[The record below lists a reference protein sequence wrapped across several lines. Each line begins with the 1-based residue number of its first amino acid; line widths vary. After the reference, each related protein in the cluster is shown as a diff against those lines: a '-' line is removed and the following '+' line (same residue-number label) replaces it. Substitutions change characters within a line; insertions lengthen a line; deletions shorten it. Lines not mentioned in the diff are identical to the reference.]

1 VADPAAAAAADL
13 AVDLRGKSKVLSY
26 FVLTKLTSYNFSRIV
41 RPSANQPK
49 RPARPNIRRTHTVDD
64 TELDGNT
71 NTERMTRRQNP
82 NRCYNTRYKGKSLV
96 QVLKQDTVFKNVE
109 LAISLLNDTDTSSV
123 AECSVN
129 WYIVKN
135 KGIPSKTCDEYN
147 EVSLLRESF
156 ENYLIL
162 FTFLI

>member
-1 VADPAAAAAADL
+1 
-13 AVDLRGKSKVLSY
+13 
-26 FVLTKLTSYNFSRIV
+26 
-41 RPSANQPK
+41 
-49 RPARPNIRRTHTVDD
+49 
-64 TELDGNT
+64 
-71 NTERMTRRQNP
+71 M
-82 NRCYNTRYKGKSLV
+82 
-96 QVLKQDTVFKNVE
+96 FKNVE
-109 LAISLLNDTDTSSV
+109 LALSLLNDTDTSSV
-123 AECSVN
+123 AVCSVN